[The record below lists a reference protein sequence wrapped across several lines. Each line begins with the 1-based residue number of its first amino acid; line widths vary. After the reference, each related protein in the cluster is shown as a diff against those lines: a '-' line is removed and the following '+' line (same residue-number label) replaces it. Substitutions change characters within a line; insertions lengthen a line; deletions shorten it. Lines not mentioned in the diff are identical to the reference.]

1 MAAPSAEQSIIDVEM
16 KNVDSPAE
24 EVTDSEQKGS
34 DASIILD
41 IRENI
46 RQIERGV
53 ATKES
58 RFITRILR
66 TILAIRKDLNSNI
79 LTSVVNGFYTHS
91 ASEKEFMLSFFDDQ
105 MEVESALVP
114 VAGANAQRMRT
125 AKNSSC
131 PLLPE
136 VDAYIH
142 LLLILYLIDQS
153 KYVAAQK
160 CSDALMDK
168 LSAHSRRTL
177 DLIQARSFF
186 YHMRAYELNDQL
198 DACRPLFHA
207 KLRTATL
214 RNDFEGQAVLI
225 NCLLRSYLHYSLY
238 DQADKL
244 VSKSVFPET
253 ASNNEW
259 ARFLYYV
266 GRIKAIRLEYTEAH
280 TNLVQALR
288 KAPQTT
294 AVGFRQAVQKL
305 VVTVELLLGDIPDR
319 LIFREAAMR
328 TALQPYFELT
338 QAVRLGNL
346 HTFSDV
352 LNKFSA
358 QFRLDKTFL
367 MIIRLRHNVIKTG
380 ELKSRAFLLKVRES
394 ARLFSESNISAKVD
408 TTNPIFFESNLN
420 HESIRLF
427 WIRIS
432 RYESVSKVDSKF
444 EWRLYKIKI
453 ILLNLQIMSCHLRYN
468 ALFSAPVGQMWERKN
483 YEVIV

>member
-1 MAAPSAEQSIIDVEM
+1 MSVSAEQPIVDVEM
-16 KNVDSPAE
+16 KNVDSP
-24 EVTDSEQKGS
+24 TDEPAGESEQK
-34 DASIILD
+34 DIDKNTTHD

-53 ATKES
+53 TTKES

-66 TILAIRKDLNSNI
+66 SILTIRKDLNSNI
-79 LTSVVNGFYTHS
+79 LVSVINGFYTHS
-91 ASEKEFMLSFFDDQ
+91 ASEKEFMLSFFDEQ
-105 MEVESALVP
+105 MEVDT
-114 VAGANAQRMRT
+114 NAQRMRT
-125 AKNSSC
+125 PKNSIC
-131 PLLPE
+131 PLMPE

-142 LLLILYLIDQS
+142 LLIILYLIDQG
-153 KYVAAQK
+153 KFIEAQK
-160 CSDALMDK
+160 CSDALMEK
-168 LSAHSRRTL
+168 LSVHSRRTL
-177 DLIQARSFF
+177 DLIQARCFF
-186 YHMRAYELNDQL
+186 YHMRAYELNGEL
-198 DACRPLFHA
+198 DKCRPFFHA

-225 NCLLRSYLHYSLY
+225 NCLLRSYLHCNLY

-244 VSKSVFPET
+244 ISKSVFPET

-266 GRIKAIRLEYTEAH
+266 GRIKAIRLEYSEAH

-319 LIFREAAMR
+319 LMFREAAMR
-328 TALQPYFELT
+328 IALQPYFELT

-346 HTFSDV
+346 HTFSEV

-358 QFRLDKTFL
+358 QFQQDRTFL

-380 ELKSRAFLLKVRES
+380 TQVELSDVSLVDAC
-394 ARLFSESNISAKVD
+394 LF
-408 TTNPIFFESNLN
+408 F
-420 HESIRLF
+420 
-427 WIRIS
+427 
-432 RYESVSKVDSKF
+432 
-444 EWRLYKIKI
+444 
-453 ILLNLQIMSCHLRYN
+453 
-468 ALFSAPVGQMWERKN
+468 
-483 YEVIV
+483 

>member
-1 MAAPSAEQSIIDVEM
+1 M
-16 KNVDSPAE
+16 KNVDSPTE
-24 EVTDSEQKGS
+24 DGGDTEQKGS
-34 DASIILD
+34 DASTIQD

-53 ATKES
+53 TTKEV

-66 TILAIRKDLNSNI
+66 SILTIRKDLNSNVLMSI
-79 LTSVVNGFYTHS
+79 VNGFFTHS
-91 ASEKEFMLSFFDDQ
+91 AAEKEFMLSFFEEQ
-105 MEVESALVP
+105 MEVDS
-114 VAGANAQRMRT
+114 NAVQRMRT
-125 AKNSSC
+125 VKNSAC

-142 LLLILYLIDQS
+142 LLIVLYLIDQR
-153 KYVAAQK
+153 KYIGAQK
-160 CSDALMDK
+160 CTDALMEK
-168 LSAHSRRTL
+168 LAQHSRRTL

-186 YHMRAYELNDQL
+186 YHMRAYELNNEL
-198 DACRPLFHA
+198 DKCRSFFHA

-244 VSKSVFPET
+244 ISKSVFPET

-266 GRIKAIRLEYTEAH
+266 GRIKAIRLEYSEAH

-319 LIFREAAMR
+319 LIFKEAAMR
-328 TALQPYFELT
+328 SSLQPYFELT

-358 QFRLDKTFL
+358 QFQQDRTFL

-380 ELKSRAFLLKVRES
+380 KSERERLELVCFIFISGVFFSPLL
-394 ARLFSESNISAKVD
+394 F
-408 TTNPIFFESNLN
+408 
-420 HESIRLF
+420 
-427 WIRIS
+427 
-432 RYESVSKVDSKF
+432 
-444 EWRLYKIKI
+444 
-453 ILLNLQIMSCHLRYN
+453 
-468 ALFSAPVGQMWERKN
+468 
-483 YEVIV
+483 

>member
-1 MAAPSAEQSIIDVEM
+1 MAVTADQTAMDVEM
-16 KNVDSPAE
+16 KNVNSPADE
-24 EVTDSEQKGS
+24 SGEPDPKGA
-34 DASIILD
+34 DAGIIQD

-53 ATKES
+53 TSKES
-58 RFITRILR
+58 RFIIRILR
-66 TILAIRKDLNSNI
+66 SILTIRRELNSNI
-79 LTSVVNGFYTHS
+79 LMSVINGFYTHS
-91 ASEKEFMLSFFDDQ
+91 TVEKEFMLSFFEEQ
-105 MEVESALVP
+105 MEVDSNV
-114 VAGANAQRMRT
+114 QRMRT
-125 AKNSSC
+125 IKNSAC

-142 LLLILYLIDQS
+142 LLIVLFLIDQS

-160 CSDALMDK
+160 CSDALMEK
-168 LSAHSRRTL
+168 ISLHSRRSL
-177 DLIQARSFF
+177 DLIQARCFF
-186 YHMRAYELNDQL
+186 YHMRAYELNNEL
-198 DACRPLFHA
+198 DKCRPFFHT

-225 NCLLRSYLHYSLY
+225 NCLLRSYLHYNLY

-244 VSKSVFPET
+244 VSKSVFPEN

-266 GRIKAIRLEYTEAH
+266 GRIKAIRLEYSEAH

-294 AVGFRQAVQKL
+294 AVGFRQVVQKL
-305 VVTVELLLGDIPDR
+305 LLTVELLLGDIPDR
-319 LIFREAAMR
+319 LIFRESAMR
-328 TALQPYFELT
+328 TSLQPYFELT

-358 QFRLDKTFL
+358 QFQQDRTFL

-380 ELKSRAFLLKVRES
+380 MYTFYELNS
-394 ARLFSESNISAKVD
+394 
-408 TTNPIFFESNLN
+408 P
-420 HESIRLF
+420 
-427 WIRIS
+427 
-432 RYESVSKVDSKF
+432 
-444 EWRLYKIKI
+444 
-453 ILLNLQIMSCHLRYN
+453 
-468 ALFSAPVGQMWERKN
+468 
-483 YEVIV
+483 

>member
-1 MAAPSAEQSIIDVEM
+1 MTLDLTDCFSFIHISLTVYFVDPERQKRTLVRMAAPSAEQSIIDVEM

-427 WIRIS
+427 
-432 RYESVSKVDSKF
+432 
-444 EWRLYKIKI
+444 
-453 ILLNLQIMSCHLRYN
+453 
-468 ALFSAPVGQMWERKN
+468 
-483 YEVIV
+483 

>member
-1 MAAPSAEQSIIDVEM
+1 MSVSAEQQIVDVEM
-16 KNVDSPAE
+16 KNVGSPVD
-24 EVTDSEQKGS
+24 EVAGESEQK
-34 DASIILD
+34 DIDKNTTND

-53 ATKES
+53 TTKET

-66 TILAIRKDLNSNI
+66 SILTIRKDLNSNI
-79 LTSVVNGFYTHS
+79 LMSVVNGFYTHS
-91 ASEKEFMLSFFDDQ
+91 VFEKEFMLSFFDEQID
-105 MEVESALVP
+105 VDS
-114 VAGANAQRMRT
+114 NFQRMRT
-125 AKNSSC
+125 PKNSSC
-131 PLLPE
+131 PLMPE

-142 LLLILYLIDQS
+142 LLIILYLIDQE
-153 KYVAAQK
+153 KFVVAQK
-160 CSDALMDK
+160 CSDALMEK

-177 DLIQARSFF
+177 DLIQARCFF
-186 YHMRAYELNDQL
+186 YHMRAYELNGDL
-198 DACRPLFHA
+198 DKCRQFFHA

-225 NCLLRSYLHYSLY
+225 NCLLRSYLHCNLY

-244 VSKSVFPET
+244 ISKSVFPET

-266 GRIKAIRLEYTEAH
+266 GRIKAIRLEYSEAH

-319 LIFREAAMR
+319 LLFREAAMR
-328 TALQPYFELT
+328 IALQPYFELT

-346 HTFSDV
+346 HTFSEV

-358 QFRLDKTFL
+358 QFQQDRTFL

-380 ELKSRAFLLKVRES
+380 K
-394 ARLFSESNISAKVD
+394 
-408 TTNPIFFESNLN
+408 
-420 HESIRLF
+420 
-427 WIRIS
+427 
-432 RYESVSKVDSKF
+432 KF
-444 EWRLYKIKI
+444 E
-453 ILLNLQIMSCHLRYN
+453 ILGYMLITCT
-468 ALFSAPVGQMWERKN
+468 
-483 YEVIV
+483 I